1 MTQTPITLKDGLIL
15 RAATPDDVS
24 ALAEFNARIHGG
36 GPDNPPEDAAMLRQ
50 WVHDLADGSHP
61 TCDASLFTLVEDP
74 AADGKIVS
82 SMCVI
87 PQTWRYDGVPFAMA
101 RPELVGTDKDYRNRG
116 LVRAQ
121 FDWHHTWC
129 AQNDIDVQGI
139 TGIPYYYRL
148 FGYEYA
154 LNLQGY
160 RKGTA
165 GTLPLK
171 SEEPEPCR
179 FRPAD
184 AGDIP
189 FLLELDRLSAK
200 RNLISVAREADL
212 WRYELSGM
220 HPDNINHR
228 TMVIITNKVGERLG
242 FYSYATPL
250 WRTSMAV
257 LHLEFKPGMNSAQ
270 LMPSVLRD
278 AWQRGESIAKRTNKE
293 CSALLLALGETHPA
307 YDLCRGWCRVEG
319 KPYAW
324 YLRVADL
331 PVFLQTIAPALEKHL
346 SASLFAGYSGAFR
359 INFYKGGLKITFED
373 GKMVG
378 VNDWRASDEEG
389 ADVNIPNPLF
399 LQVLFGYRT
408 LEEVHHIFPDAYD
421 KDAQNAELLKALF
434 PKVINEW
441 IWTLS

>member
-15 RAATPDDVS
+15 RAAMPHDVQ
-24 ALAEFNARIHGG
+24 ALADFNAHIHGG
-36 GPDNPPEDAAMLRQ
+36 GPDDPPEDAAMLRQ
-50 WVHDLADGSHP
+50 WVHDLVDGSHP

-74 AADGKIVS
+74 AVDGKIVS

-121 FDWHHTWC
+121 FDWHHAWC
-129 AQNDIDVQGI
+129 AENGILIQGI

-154 LNLQGY
+154 LNLQGH

-165 GTLPLK
+165 DTLPLK
-171 SEEPEPCR
+171 TEEPEPCL
-179 FRPAD
+179 FRTAD
-184 AGDIP
+184 ADDIP
-189 FLLELDRLSAK
+189 FLVELDRLSAK

-228 TMVIITNKVGERLG
+228 SVVIITNAEGERLG
-242 FYSYATPL
+242 FYSHSTPL

-257 LHLEFKPGMNSAQ
+257 LQLEFKPCINSAR

-278 AWQRGESIAKRTNKE
+278 AWQRGQTTAKRASKE
-293 CSALLLALGETHPA
+293 CNALLLALGETHPM
-307 YDLCRGWCRVEG
+307 YGVCRGWCREEG

-324 YLRVADL
+324 YLRVSDL
-331 PVFLQTIAPALEKHL
+331 PAFLKTIAPALEKRL
-346 SASLFAGYSGAFR
+346 SASLFAGYSGSFR
-359 INFYKGGLKITFED
+359 ISFYKGGLKMSFED
-373 GKMVG
+373 GKMVEA
-378 VNDWRASDEEG
+378 VDWRPSDEEG
-389 ADVNIPNPLF
+389 AEVNLPHLLF
-399 LQVLFGYRT
+399 LQILFGYRT
-408 LEEVHHIFPDAYD
+408 LEELHHIFPDAYA
-421 KDAQNAELLKALF
+421 KDAQNAELLKLLF

>member
-15 RAATPDDVS
+15 RAATMDDLE

-36 GPDNPPEDAAMLRQ
+36 GPDDPPEDAAMLRQ

-61 TCDASLFTLVEDP
+61 TCDVSLFTLVEDP
-74 AADGKIVS
+74 AAEGKIVS
-82 SMCVI
+82 SMCTI
-87 PQTWRYDGVPFAMA
+87 PQTWHYDGVSFAMA

-121 FDWHHTWC
+121 FDWHHAWC
-129 AQNDIDVQGI
+129 AHNDILVQGI

-165 GTLPLK
+165 DTLPLK
-171 SEEPEPCR
+171 TEEPEPCV
-179 FRPAD
+179 FRLAD
-184 AGDIP
+184 TGDIR
-189 FLLELDRLSAK
+189 FLMELDQLSAN

-228 TMVIITNKVGERLG
+228 TVMMITNAEGERLG

-257 LHLEFKPGMNSAQ
+257 LQLEYKPGINSAQ

-278 AWQRGESIAKRTNKE
+278 AWQRGESVAKRSNKE
-293 CSALLLALGETHPA
+293 CTALLLALGETHPA
-307 YDLCRGWCRVEG
+307 YGLCRGWCREEG

-331 PVFLQTIAPALEKHL
+331 PQFLQTITPALEKRL
-346 SASLFAGYSGAFR
+346 TDSAFAQYTGSFKL
-359 INFYKGGLKITFED
+359 NFYTGGV
-373 GKMVG
+373 KMNFDNGTMIEV
-378 VNDWRASDEEG
+378 VNWRVTDEEG
-389 ADVNIPNPLF
+389 ADVNIPNPHF
-399 LQVLFGYRT
+399 LQILFGYRT
-408 LEEVHHIFPDAYD
+408 LEEVHHIFPDAYA
-421 KDAQNAELLKALF
+421 KDALNAELLKVLF